1 MRVDPSGGGT
11 QSAMAEPSV
20 TPVPGAPG
28 GAAHPPGGTPAPALE
43 SGDRLTRCEF
53 ERRYAARPDLKKAQL
68 IEGVVYMPSPVSTAH
83 AGPHAMIQT
92 VLLVY
97 AASTPHVRGY
107 DNATVRLDLDNEP
120 QPDIL
125 LRLESEAGG
134 RSQVSDDDYVEGA
147 PELVVEVAA
156 SSASIDLHDKLRAY
170 RRNGVQEYVVW
181 RTHERQIDWF
191 ELADGEYRILPPDD
205 AGVVHSR
212 VFPGLR
218 LSAGALLKEDL
229 AGALA
234 EVQRGIGSPE
244 HEAFVARLAP
254 ARSSG

>member
-1 MRVDPSGGGT
+1 
-11 QSAMAEPSV
+11 MAEPSV
-20 TPVPGAPG
+20 EPGPG
-28 GAAHPPGGTPAPALE
+28 TLGAASCPPAGMPSPPLE
-43 SGDRLTRCEF
+43 NGDRLTRCEF

-68 IEGVVYMPSPVSTAH
+68 IEGVVYMPSPVGTAH

-97 AASTPHVRGY
+97 AAATPGVRGY

-125 LRLESEAGG
+125 LRIESEAGG
-134 RSQVSDDDYVEGA
+134 RARVSADGYIEGA

-156 SSASIDLHDKLRAY
+156 SRASIDLHDKLRAY

-191 ELADGEYRILPPDD
+191 EIADGKYRVLPADD
-205 AGVVHSR
+205 AGIVHSR

-218 LSAGALLKEDL
+218 LAASALLKGDL
-229 AGALA
+229 ASALA
-234 EVQRGIGSPE
+234 EAQNGIGSPE
-244 HEAFVARLAP
+244 HEAFVARLAA
-254 ARSSG
+254 ARSGV

>member
-1 MRVDPSGGGT
+1 
-11 QSAMAEPSV
+11 MAEPNV
-20 TPVPGAPG
+20 ERPGPG
-28 GAAHPPGGTPAPALE
+28 TLGDESCPPAGMPSPPLE
-43 SGDRLTRCEF
+43 NGDRLTRCEF

-97 AASTPHVRGY
+97 AASTPGSAETTTRPSGSTSTTSRSPTSSC
-107 DNATVRLDLDNEP
+107 ASS
-120 QPDIL
+120 
-125 LRLESEAGG
+125 SEAGG
-134 RSQVSDDDYVEGA
+134 RSQVSDDDYFEGA

-191 ELADGEYRILPPDD
+191 ELADGEYRVLPADD

-218 LSAGALLKEDL
+218 LAAGALLKGDL

-234 EVQRGIGSPE
+234 EVQKGIGSPD
-244 HEAFVARLAP
+244 HGAFVARLAA
-254 ARSSG
+254 ARSGG

>member
-1 MRVDPSGGGT
+1 
-11 QSAMAEPSV
+11 MAEPSV
-20 TPVPGAPG
+20 APVSGKRDDAVRPPAAATP
-28 GAAHPPGGTPAPALE
+28 TLE
-43 SGDRLTRCEF
+43 NGDRLTRCEF
-53 ERRYAARPDLKKAQL
+53 ERRYAARPELKKAQL

-83 AGPHAMIQT
+83 AEPHAMIQT

-97 AASTPHVRGY
+97 AASTPGVRGY

-120 QPDIL
+120 QPDVL

-134 RSQVSDDDYVEGA
+134 RSQVSDDDYIEGA

-191 ELADGEYRILPPDD
+191 ELADGEYRLLAPHD
-205 AGVVHSR
+205 AGIAHSR

-218 LSAGALLKEDL
+218 LAAGALLNGDL

-234 EVQRGIGSPE
+234 EVQKGIGSPE
-244 HEAFVARLAP
+244 HAAFVARLA
-254 ARSSG
+254 ATRSRA

>member
-1 MRVDPSGGGT
+1 M
-11 QSAMAEPSV
+11 
-20 TPVPGAPG
+20 
-28 GAAHPPGGTPAPALE
+28 
-43 SGDRLTRCEF
+43 
-53 ERRYAARPDLKKAQL
+53 
-68 IEGVVYMPSPVSTAH
+68 
-83 AGPHAMIQT
+83 
-92 VLLVY
+92 LLVY
-97 AASTPHVRGY
+97 AASTPGIRGC

-120 QPDIL
+120 QPDVL

-134 RSQVSDDDYVEGA
+134 RSQVSDDEYIEGA
-147 PELVVEVAA
+147 PDLVVEVAA

-191 ELADGEYRILPPDD
+191 ELAAGEYRVLPADD

-218 LSAGALLKEDL
+218 LAAGALLKGDL

-234 EVQRGIGSPE
+234 EVQKGIGSPD
-244 HEAFVARLAP
+244 HGAFVARLAA
-254 ARSSG
+254 ARSGG

>member
-1 MRVDPSGGGT
+1 
-11 QSAMAEPSV
+11 MAEPSV
-20 TPVPGAPG
+20 APLS
-28 GAAHPPGGTPAPALE
+28 GTPRDAPRPPAGTSAPTLE
-43 SGDRLTRCEF
+43 NGDRLTRCEF

-68 IEGVVYMPSPVSTAH
+68 IEGVVYMPSPVSLAH
-83 AGPHAMIQT
+83 SGPHAMIQT

-97 AASTPHVRGY
+97 AAATPGVRGE

-120 QPDIL
+120 QPDVV
-125 LRLESEAGG
+125 LRIEPEAGG
-134 RSQVSDDDYVEGA
+134 RAGASDDGYLEGA

-170 RRNGVQEYVVW
+170 RRNGVREYVVW

-205 AGVVHSR
+205 AGIVHSR

-218 LSAGALLKEDL
+218 LAAGALLKDDL
-229 AGALA
+229 AAALA
-234 EVQRGIGSPE
+234 AVQTGIGSPE
-244 HEAFVARLAP
+244 HEAFVARLA
-254 ARSSG
+254 ATRSG